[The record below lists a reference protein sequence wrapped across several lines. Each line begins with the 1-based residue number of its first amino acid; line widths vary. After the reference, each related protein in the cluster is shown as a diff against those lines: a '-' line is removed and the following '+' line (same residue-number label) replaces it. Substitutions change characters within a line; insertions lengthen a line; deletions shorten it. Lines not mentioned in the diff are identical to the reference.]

1 MGRMVEFPSNGQSC
15 QGYLAEPDGS
25 GPGVVV
31 IQEWWGLVPHIMD
44 VADRFASEGFVALA
58 PDLYHGE
65 STTEPDEAQKKM
77 MALDLARAARD
88 MSGSVS
94 YLQSVERVAPK
105 KVGSV
110 GFCMGGAL
118 SLVLGTI
125 ASMDAVVSYYGF
137 PFREQPVW
145 ENLKMPV
152 LGHFAERDQFFAPAT
167 ASELFE
173 RLRGMGTSAD
183 LHVYDGADH
192 AFFNDENTDGF
203 NPDAAKLSWDRT
215 LAFFRSHLR

>member
-1 MGRMVEFPSNGQSC
+1 MVEFPSNGQSC
-15 QGYLAEPDGS
+15 QGYLAEPDGT

-44 VADRFASEGFVALA
+44 VADRFAGEGFVALA
-58 PDLYHGE
+58 PDLYRGE

-88 MSGSVS
+88 MAGSVT
-94 YLQSVERVAPK
+94 YLLSSERVEPK

-118 SLVLGTI
+118 SLVLGTV
-125 ASMDAVVSYYGF
+125 APVDAVVSYYGF
-137 PFREQPVW
+137 PFREQPEW
-145 ENLKMPV
+145 DNLKAPV
-152 LGHFAERDQFFAPAT
+152 LGHFAEQDQFFSPAA

-173 RLRGMGTSAD
+173 RLRGTGTSAE
-183 LHVYDGADH
+183 LHVYNGVDH

-203 NPDAAKLSWDRT
+203 NSDAANLSWDRT
-215 LAFFRSHLR
+215 LSFFRSHLR